1 MADPSSY
8 RPRPGEIPDTPGVYR
23 FRDEHRRVIYVGKA
37 KSLRQRLANYF
48 QDLANL
54 HPRTR
59 TMVTTAASVEWTV
72 VSTEVEALQLEYSWI
87 KEYDPRF
94 NVKYRDDKSYPYLAV
109 TMNEEFPRVQVMR
122 GHKKKGVRYF
132 GPYGHAWAIRDTV
145 DLLLRVF
152 PVRTCSAGVF
162 KNAARTGRPCLLGYI
177 GKCSA
182 PCVGRI
188 SPEDHRDLADE
199 FCDFMAGRT
208 GTYLRRL
215 EKQMMEAAE
224 DMEYERAARLRDDI
238 GALKKAMEK
247 SAVVLAD
254 ATDADLI
261 AVAEDELEAAVQIF
275 HVRGGRVR
283 GQRGWVT
290 DKVEE
295 ITTSALVE
303 HALQQL
309 YGEETG
315 DAVPKEVLV
324 PALPEPVEP
333 VQEWLT
339 GRRGSNV
346 SLRIPQRGDKKAL
359 METVQRNAQQA
370 LALHK
375 TKRASDLTTRSRAL
389 EEIADALDLDS
400 APLRI
405 ECYDISHLQGDDVVA
420 SMVVFEDGLQRKG
433 EYRRFQI
440 KGFAGQ
446 DDVRSMHEVITRRFK
461 RYLAEKERTGEWAD
475 GEEPGTDGEA
485 VRKDDGVAP
494 AEAGGTLADEGA
506 APANTGIPLTDE
518 RPAPTD
524 AGTTPVDAGTAPEDA
539 PTTPTGTAPPLTL
552 VGTDL
557 GAPADTEPGAPA
569 DTASLT
575 PATPETAPRPAP
587 LTTRPGPTTPDPLD
601 DPLATPLNGS
611 LKDDDGRP
619 RKFAYPPQLVVVDG
633 GQPQVAAARRAL
645 DELGI
650 DDIAVCGLAKR
661 LEEVWLPGED
671 DPVVL
676 PRTSEGLYLLQRI
689 RDEAH
694 RFAITYQRTKRAK
707 RFRAGPLDDV
717 PGLGETRKQALI
729 KHFGSVKRL
738 RSATIEQI
746 QEVPGIGRKT
756 AETIAAALAQAAPA
770 APAVNTA
777 TGEIMEDEEPETT
790 AGSSGEPVT
799 AGPPDERRGQET

>member
-8 RPRPGEIPDTPGVYR
+8 RPKPGQIPDSPGVYR

-48 QDLANL
+48 QDLASL

-87 KEYDPRF
+87 KEFDPRF

-122 GHKKKGVRYF
+122 GHKRKGVRYF

-182 PCVGRI
+182 PCVERV
-188 SPEDHRDLADE
+188 SAEEHRELADE

-215 EKQMMEAAE
+215 EKQMTEAAE
-224 DMEYERAARLRDDI
+224 EMEYERAARLRDDI
-238 GALKKAMEK
+238 EALKKAMEK
-247 SAVVLAD
+247 NAVVLAD

-295 ITTSALVE
+295 ITTGALVE

-309 YGEETG
+309 YGEEKG
-315 DAVPKEVLV
+315 DSVPKEVLV
-324 PALPEPVEP
+324 PALPDPVEP
-333 VQEWLT
+333 VQEWLAE
-339 GRRGSNV
+339 RRGSAV

-359 METVQRNAQQA
+359 METVERNAQQA
-370 LALHK
+370 LVLHK

-389 EEIADALDLDS
+389 EEIAEALDLDS

-420 SMVVFEDGLQRKG
+420 SMVVFEDGLQRKS

-440 KGFAGQ
+440 KGFEGQ
-446 DDVRSMHEVITRRFK
+446 DDVRSMHEVINRRFR
-461 RYLAEKERTGEWAD
+461 RYLAEKEKTGEWAD
-475 GEEPGTDGEA
+475 GE
-485 VRKDDGVAP
+485 
-494 AEAGGTLADEGA
+494 
-506 APANTGIPLTDE
+506 N
-518 RPAPTD
+518 
-524 AGTTPVDAGTAPEDA
+524 
-539 PTTPTGTAPPLTL
+539 
-552 VGTDL
+552 
-557 GAPADTEPGAPA
+557 
-569 DTASLT
+569 SLT
-575 PATPETAPRPAP
+575 EE
-587 LTTRPGPTTPDPLD
+587 
-601 DPLATPLNGS
+601 
-611 LKDDDGRP
+611 DGRP
-619 RKFAYPPQLVVVDG
+619 KKFAYPPQLVVVDG
-633 GQPQVAAARRAL
+633 GQPQVAAAKKAL

-650 DDIAVCGLAKR
+650 DDVAVCGLAKR
-661 LEEVWLPGED
+661 LEEVWLPDDD

-676 PRTSEGLYLLQRI
+676 PRTSEGLYLLQRV

-694 RFAITYQRTKRAK
+694 RFAITYQRTKRSK
-707 RFRAGPLDDV
+707 RFRSSPLDDV
-717 PGLGETRKQALI
+717 PGLGDTRKQALL
-729 KHFGSVKRL
+729 KHFGSLKKL
-738 RSATIEQI
+738 RSATIDQI
-746 QEVPGIGRKT
+746 CEVPGIGRKT
-756 AETIAAALAQAAPA
+756 AETIAVALAQAAPA

-777 TGEIMEDEEPETT
+777 TGEIMEEEPGTM
-790 AGSSGEPVT
+790 GSSGQPVT
-799 AGPPDERRGQET
+799 MGAPDERRGQET

>member
-8 RPRPGEIPDTPGVYR
+8 RPKPGEIPDSPGVYR

-48 QDLANL
+48 QDLAGL

-59 TMVTTAASVEWTV
+59 SMVTTAASVEWTV

-109 TMNEEFPRVQVMR
+109 TMNEDYPRVQVMR

-132 GPYGHAWAIRDTV
+132 GPYAHAWAIRDTV

-182 PCVGRI
+182 PCVDRV
-188 SPEDHRDLADE
+188 SAEEHRELADE
-199 FCDFMAGRT
+199 FCDFMTGRT
-208 GTYLRRL
+208 NTYIRRL
-215 EKQMMEAAE
+215 EKQMAEAADE
-224 DMEYERAARLRDDI
+224 MEYERAARLRDDI

-247 SAVVLAD
+247 NAVVLAD

-295 ITTSALVE
+295 ITTGALVE

-324 PALPEPVEP
+324 PALPDPVEP
-333 VQEWLT
+333 VQEWLA
-339 GRRGSNV
+339 GRRGSGV

-359 METVQRNAQQA
+359 METVERNAQQA
-370 LALHK
+370 LVLHK

-400 APLRI
+400 APLRV

-420 SMVVFEDGLQRKG
+420 SMVVFEDGLARKS

-446 DDVRSMHEVITRRFK
+446 DDVRSMHEVITRRFR
-461 RYLAEKERTGEWAD
+461 RYLAEKEKTGEW
-475 GEEPGTDGEA
+475 TDGEN
-485 VRKDDGVAP
+485 
-494 AEAGGTLADEGA
+494 AE
-506 APANTGIPLTDE
+506 
-518 RPAPTD
+518 
-524 AGTTPVDAGTAPEDA
+524 TPEIDRNGEI
-539 PTTPTGTAPPLTL
+539 
-552 VGTDL
+552 VGT
-557 GAPADTEPGAPA
+557 
-569 DTASLT
+569 
-575 PATPETAPRPAP
+575 
-587 LTTRPGPTTPDPLD
+587 GPTE
-601 DPLATPLNGS
+601 
-611 LKDDDGRP
+611 DDGRP
-619 RKFAYPPQLVVVDG
+619 KKFAYPPQLVVVDG
-633 GQPQVAAARRAL
+633 GAPQVAAARRAL

-661 LEEVWLPGED
+661 LEEVWLPGDD
-671 DPVVL
+671 DPVIL
-676 PRTSEGLYLLQRI
+676 PRTSEGLYLLQRV

-694 RFAITYQRTKRAK
+694 RFAITYQRAKRSK
-707 RFRAGPLDDV
+707 RFRSSPLDDV
-717 PGLGETRKQALI
+717 PGLGETRKQALL
-729 KHFGSVKRL
+729 KHFGSLKKL
-738 RSATIEQI
+738 RSATIDQI
-746 QEVPGIGRKT
+746 CEVPGIGRKT
-756 AETIAAALAQAAPA
+756 AETIAVALARSAPA

-777 TGEIMEDEEPETT
+777 TGEIMEEEPGTM
-790 AGSSGEPVT
+790 GSSGEPVA
-799 AGPPDERRGQET
+799 AGAPDERRGQET

>member
-8 RPRPGEIPDTPGVYR
+8 RPRPGDIPDCPGVYR

-109 TMNEEFPRVQVMR
+109 TMNEQFPRVQVMR

-132 GPYGHAWAIRDTV
+132 GPYAHAWAIRDTV

-188 SPEDHRDLADE
+188 TPEEHGELAEE

-215 EKQMMEAAE
+215 ETRMMEAAE
-224 DMEYERAARLRDDI
+224 EMEYERAARLRDDI

-247 SAVVLAD
+247 NAVVLAD

-295 ITTSALVE
+295 VTTGALVE

-339 GRRGSNV
+339 GRRGANV
-346 SLRIPQRGDKKAL
+346 SLRVPQRGDKKAL

-389 EEIADALDLDS
+389 EEIAEALDLDS

-420 SMVVFEDGLQRKG
+420 SMVVFEDGLQRKS

-446 DDVRSMHEVITRRFK
+446 DDVRSMHEVITRRFR
-461 RYLAEKERTGEWAD
+461 RYLAEKERTGEW
-475 GEEPGTDGEA
+475 TDGS
-485 VRKDDGVAP
+485 
-494 AEAGGTLADEGA
+494 AGGDALSDGDGA
-506 APANTGIPLTDE
+506 LTGTE
-518 RPAPTD
+518 TVTD
-524 AGTTPVDAGTAPEDA
+524 A
-539 PTTPTGTAPPLTL
+539 
-552 VGTDL
+552 
-557 GAPADTEPGAPA
+557 
-569 DTASLT
+569 
-575 PATPETAPRPAP
+575 
-587 LTTRPGPTTPDPLD
+587 
-601 DPLATPLNGS
+601 

-633 GQPQVAAARRAL
+633 GRPQVAAARRAL

-661 LEEVWLPGED
+661 LEEVWVPGED

-676 PRTSEGLYLLQRI
+676 PRTSEGLYLLQRV

-707 RFRAGPLDDV
+707 RFRAGPLDEV
-717 PGLGETRKQALI
+717 PGLGETRRQALI
-729 KHFGSVKRL
+729 KHFGSVKKL

-756 AETIAAALAQAAPA
+756 AETIAVALARAVPA

-777 TGEIMEDEEPETT
+777 TGEIIEDEEPGTT

-799 AGPPDERRGQET
+799 AGALDERRGQET